1 MHDSMLKKLDQLQK
15 RLNEIETL
23 LVDPETVKDIEK
35 YTQLNKEFSE
45 LKPIVEKFDEY
56 NLTIKNINDANEIL
70 NSGDEDLKSLAEDDL
85 KNFINKP
92 EILEQELKLMLLPK
106 DSADDGSAFLE
117 IRAGAGGDEASIF
130 AGDLFRM
137 YTRLSEREGWN
148 L

>member
-85 KNFINKP
+85 KILLINQK
-92 EILEQELKLMLLPK
+92 
-106 DSADDGSAFLE
+106 
-117 IRAGAGGDEASIF
+117 
-130 AGDLFRM
+130 
-137 YTRLSEREGWN
+137 Y
-148 L
+148 